1 MRSLLHS
8 VKRHYYVPLIGLVAF
23 SILFQLTVLL
33 RGTVEEEAADIW
45 LDLQIRASAAG
56 EDIVPFLTSDKV
68 ADLLVKSII
77 QIESSGDPTQIG
89 AAGERGLMQIMPG
102 TWNDMTRRA
111 FGQVVSF
118 DRAFEPELN
127 ELIGRHYLAYLQEFL
142 QEHRSAWRA
151 DERALLLACYNGGLG
166 RVMAAGF
173 DIRQLPRSVQDYVA
187 RGSALHDAYLADEED
202 LIQQHVAEQAL
213 IGTPRVRPDI

>member
-1 MRSLLHS
+1 MKSLVQNL
-8 VKRHYYVPLIGLVAF
+8 KRHIYIPLCGLIAF
-23 SILFQLTVLL
+23 SLLFQLTVLI
-33 RGTVEEEAADIW
+33 RGRVTDDSADLW
-45 LDLQIRASAAG
+45 LDLHVRSISGNLDA
-56 EDIVPFLTSDKV
+56 VPFLTPDDV
-68 ADLLVKSII
+68 ADLLVQSII

-102 TWNDMTRRA
+102 TWDDMTRRA
-111 FGQVVSF
+111 FGHAVSF

-127 ELIGRHYLAYLQEFL
+127 ELIGRHYLAYLQDFL
-142 QEHRSAWRA
+142 QQHRSAWRA

-187 RGSALHDAYLADEED
+187 RGSALHDALMTDQSGSELD
-202 LIQQHVAEQAL
+202 QHAGQSS
-213 IGTPRVRPDI
+213 GNMRVGPEI

>member
-8 VKRHYYVPLIGLVAF
+8 VKRHYYVPLIGLIAF

-77 QIESSGDPTQIG
+77 QIESSGDPTQVG

-173 DIRQLPRSVQDYVA
+173 DVRQLPRSVQDYVA

-202 LIQQHVAEQAL
+202 LIQQQVAEQAL
-213 IGTPRVRPDI
+213 IGAPRVRPDI

>member
-1 MRSLLHS
+1 MRSLMHNL
-8 VKRHYYVPLIGLVAF
+8 KRHVYIPLLGLIAF
-23 SILFQLTVLL
+23 SLLFQLTVLI
-33 RGTVEEEAADIW
+33 RGTVDDDMTDLW
-45 LDLQIRASAAG
+45 LDLQIRASAGG
-56 EDIVPFLTSDKV
+56 EDIVPFLTSEKV

-77 QIESSGDPTQIG
+77 QIESSGDPTQVG

-118 DRAFEPELN
+118 DRAFDPELN

-202 LIQQHVAEQAL
+202 FIQQQVAGQSR
-213 IGTPRVRPDI
+213 GGDSRVRPGI